1 MSLTRSENPIWF
13 FNNLTGQPLDD
24 RYYAFF
30 LQNVLPY
37 NFQNVWKDPNR
48 INVWSNPIQF
58 GPNGGLPDNIY
69 FDPNLVYRIQVR
81 EGNTTADQLI
91 YDIQNYIPNGG
102 GGGSSSSSNFAGVQ
116 NLITNPQFGNINFAN
131 NSVNPYTITMPGTY
145 PIAPGWNLVLTGTGS
160 TTLLQ
165 VQLPGTDFSTV
176 PPITGNPPTALQIN
190 NTGWTSAQLVQTV
203 LGNGAIFSNGSV
215 SMSALLDPSSA
226 GQAIS
231 LSYFPSLGSP
241 IVIATS
247 NTLSPGIFS
256 ILSGAVNIPTSINT
270 NTGNAAFVN
279 FVITLAPT
287 GQIEISN
294 VQVLGQSVPLA
305 VSPAPTASVPLFQE
319 LSPEQIVNNEFN
331 AYANSLIMQPKNS
344 ILTGWNF
351 ALNPF
356 QFSPVAQTTA
366 TSIASYIAD
375 QTIMVQ
381 QTASSFTTGQSNIP
395 ANSLLFLEPQT
406 STANRVAIIQ
416 YIDPVTIRPY
426 WGDVLSILANVS
438 NTSSNPASMVRL
450 KARLIWRSTLPSTI
464 GNAEPIVSWPAGGDP
479 VFSAGWTAIAPLNDP
494 AYVLP
499 INAIPP
505 LAGLAFNGF
514 QMPATSAFDQTL
526 GVVIYTMDNVS
537 NITTD
542 SLLFDKIS
550 LVPNDFALEANPQ
563 TFDQVLRE
571 CQLYYE
577 TSYNPFTVPGAASGT
592 LSNLQS
598 QQSIVFAGG
607 NVALYPSV
615 FDYRFNT
622 MKRAAPTL
630 KFYAP
635 SDASSGNT
643 DVVMTTGGSV
653 VTTNKVAIGSY
664 YSSRYIGKKGFQYV
678 ANTNTAIA
686 GPISSSVGA
695 GYGYIAFQ
703 FTANACLGNPTLP

>member
-1 MSLTRSENPIWF
+1 LPD
-13 FNNLTGQPLDD
+13 LTGSPLNDT
-24 RYYAFF
+24 YYFF
-30 LQNVLPY
+30 VLQNVVPY
-37 NFQNVWKDPNR
+37 NFQPIYQDING
-48 INVWSNPIQF
+48 INVWSDPIQF
-58 GPNGGLPDNIY
+58 LPNGTLPQNMYWNPD
-69 FDPNLVYRIQVR
+69 LVYRLQVR
-81 EGNTTADQLI
+81 QGPTTASQLI
-91 YDIQNYIPNGG
+91 YDIPNYVPEGA
-102 GGGSSSSSNFAGVQ
+102 GSSTTSNSFANSQ
-116 NLITNPQFGNINFAN
+116 NLISNPQFGQINFAN
-131 NSVNPYTITMPGTY
+131 NSANPYTITTAGTY
-145 PIAPGWNLVLTGTGS
+145 SIASGWNLVLTGTGS

-165 VQLPGTDFSTV
+165 VSLPGTDFPTV

-190 NTGWTSAQLVQTV
+190 NSGWTSAQLVQTV
-203 LGNGAIFSNGSV
+203 LGNGAIFANGSV
-215 SMSALLDPSSA
+215 SMSVLADPSSA
-226 GQAIS
+226 GQVLS
-231 LSYFPSLGSP
+231 LSYIPSLGSP
-241 IVIATS
+241 TIIATS
-247 NTLSPGIFS
+247 NTLAPGVFS
-256 ILSGAVNIPTSINT
+256 VLSGAVNVPASTNT

-287 GQIEISN
+287 GQIEITN

-331 AYANSLIMQPKNS
+331 VYANSLIMQPKNS

-356 QFSPVAQTTA
+356 QFVSTSQTLA

-381 QTASSFTTGQSNIP
+381 QTASSFTTGQSTIP

-406 STANRVAIIQ
+406 ATANRVAIIQ

-438 NTSSNPASMVRL
+438 NTSSNLASVVRL
-450 KARLIWRSTLPSTI
+450 KARLIYRASLPPTI
-464 GNAEPIVSWPAGGDP
+464 GNAEPIVSWTAGGDP
-479 VFSAGWTAIAPLNDP
+479 VFSAGWTAIAPKNDP

-505 LAGLAFNGF
+505 LAGLAFDGF
-514 QMPATSAFDQTL
+514 QMPATSALDQTL

-550 LVPNDFALEANPQ
+550 LVANDFALEANPQ

-577 TSYNPFTVPGAASGT
+577 TSYNPFTVPGAALGT

-622 MKRAAPTL
+622 MKRASPTL

-635 SDASSGNT
+635 SDASAGNT

-653 VTTNKVAIGSY
+653 TTTNKVAIGSFY
-664 YSSRYIGKKGFQYV
+664 AARYVGKKGFQYV
-678 ANTNTAIA
+678 SNTNTAIA
-686 GPISSSVGA
+686 GPISSAVGA